1 MLSKLNKMVFNKG
14 LVFTYALTYLMLS
27 DFVMLL
33 SSLSPDCGILY
44 NRYTAPSHL
53 LFFDAFR
60 SICHGYPISLSLG
73 EKESQNSNSGG
84 HVYKYPKFQLY
95 FYSAFTAPWYAIY
108 VVYLDAVRGGENF
121 VVNSDEGDHKCI

>member
-1 MLSKLNKMVFNKG
+1 MLSKLNKMLFNKG
-14 LVFTYALTYLMLS
+14 FVFTYALTYLMLS
-27 DFVMLL
+27 DFVMLF

-73 EKESQNSNSGG
+73 GKSHRIQTLVGM
-84 HVYKYPKFQLY
+84 
-95 FYSAFTAPWYAIY
+95 
-108 VVYLDAVRGGENF
+108 
-121 VVNSDEGDHKCI
+121 CISILSSTLLLQCL